1 MVHFHSLYLHYN
13 LVLITMKLVS
23 INIGK
28 PEAVNIN
35 GQSVLTGI
43 NKKPQSEPIW
53 LAKLNLMGDG
63 QADLTVHG
71 GEFQAVYSYPIEH
84 YAYWEKEL
92 NQASLPYGTFGENF
106 TVSGLLETDVYVG
119 DMYKVGHAV
128 IQTTMPRIPCFKFGN
143 KVGKPD
149 ILEKFLFSGYSG
161 FYHKVIEEGE
171 VIAGDEIKLIDRDA
185 NSISIR
191 KALGLYKLK
200 EGDIASLSHA
210 LTIQS
215 LPPLLR
221 ENFESRLEKL
231 GH

>member
-1 MVHFHSLYLHYN
+1 
-13 LVLITMKLVS
+13 MKLVS
-23 INIGK
+23 INIAK
-28 PEAVNIN
+28 PETVSIS
-35 GQSVLTGI
+35 GQNVLTGI

-53 LAKLNLMGDG
+53 LGKLNLVGDG

-71 GEFQAVYSYPIEH
+71 GEFQAVYSYPVEH
-84 YAYWEKEL
+84 YAYWAKEL
-92 NQASLPYGTFGENF
+92 DQPALPYGTFGENF
-106 TVSGLLETDVYVG
+106 TVSGLLEKDVFVG
-119 DMYKVGHAV
+119 DIFKVGNAI
-128 IQTTMPRIPCFKFGN
+128 IQATMPRIPCFKFGN

-149 ILEKFLFSGYSG
+149 ILEKFLFSGFSG

-171 VIAGDEIKLIDRDA
+171 VAVGNQIELVERDT

-200 EGDIASLSHA
+200 EGDVESLSHA

-221 ENFESRLEKL
+221 ENYESRLEKL
-231 GH
+231 